1 MGKYDIKRYNFDT
14 KKTIDIYKK
23 EEPKSK
29 YSKKDITNLALI
41 ALRRNNLDYSRA
53 YENFKKKI
61 LELNSKVSSQPTKK
75 VVNVVRYWL
84 SEIT

>member
-41 ALRRNNLDYSRA
+41 ALRRNNLDYSRTF
-53 YENFKKKI
+53 ESFKKKI
-61 LELNSKVSSQPTKK
+61 LELNSKVKSQPTKK

>member
-1 MGKYDIKRYNFDT
+1 MGKYDIKRYNFDS

-41 ALRRNNLDYSRA
+41 ALRRNNLNYSIA
-53 YENFKKKI
+53 YENFKEKI
-61 LELNSKVSSQPTKK
+61 LELNNKVSSQPTKK

>member
-41 ALRRNNLDYSRA
+41 ALRRNNLNYSRA
-53 YENFKKKI
+53 YENFKEKI
-61 LELNSKVSSQPTKK
+61 LELNNKVRSQPTKK